1 MGLCHMS
8 PQENT
13 HISTK
18 KPTVLI
24 VDDDKLVR
32 LIATKA
38 LADADLNVVDAADG
52 ATALQMAQELVPD
65 LVITDALLPHLDG
78 RELARRIKSDPALRK
93 TKVVVITALYKGTR
107 YKNEAIKE
115 FLVDDYLEKPLTP
128 AKLRWIVA
136 RMLGT
141 DSGELAKA
149 S

>member
-1 MGLCHMS
+1 MS
-8 PQENT
+8 VRENEP
-13 HISTK
+13 K

-65 LVITDALLPHLDG
+65 LVITDALLPRLDG
-78 RELARRIKSDPALRK
+78 RELARRIKSDPALSK

-141 DSGELAKA
+141 DADDLAKA

>member
-1 MGLCHMS
+1 MS
-8 PQENT
+8 DQENEP
-13 HISTK
+13 K
-18 KPTVLI
+18 RPTVLI

-78 RELARRIKSDPALRK
+78 RELARRIKSDPALSK
-93 TKVVVITALYKGTR
+93 TKVVVMTALYKGTR

-141 DSGELAKA
+141 DSAELAKA

>member
-1 MGLCHMS
+1 MS
-8 PQENT
+8 DQENT
-13 HISTK
+13 HLRPK
-18 KPTVLI
+18 RPTVLI

-52 ATALQMAQELVPD
+52 VTALQMAQELVPD
-65 LVITDALLPHLDG
+65 LVITDALLPRLDG
-78 RELARRIKSDPALRK
+78 RELARRIKSDPALSK

-107 YKNEAIKE
+107 YKNEAIRE

-136 RMLGT
+136 RMLGR
-141 DSGELAKA
+141 DSDELAKA

>member
-1 MGLCHMS
+1 MS
-8 PQENT
+8 DQENV
-13 HISTK
+13 HPNDIVSNR

-32 LIATKA
+32 LIARKA
-38 LADADLNVVDAADG
+38 LADADLNVMDAADG

-65 LVITDALLPHLDG
+65 LVITDALLPRLDG

-115 FLVDDYLEKPLTP
+115 FLVDDYLAKPLTP

-141 DSGELAKA
+141 DSDELAKA